1 MYNSTDNPV
10 NYYNVSML
18 TYDATFQ
25 PHETFMTWKNLMDT
39 LLIFMFLLIIW
50 YLMNLVIIF
59 SLTPAFT
66 NNKIIF
72 FPYPILLVWCVDSH
86 QNLRKFNLY

>member
-25 PHETFMTWKNLMDT
+25 PHETFMT
-39 LLIFMFLLIIW
+39 
-50 YLMNLVIIF
+50 
-59 SLTPAFT
+59 
-66 NNKIIF
+66 
-72 FPYPILLVWCVDSH
+72 
-86 QNLRKFNLY
+86 